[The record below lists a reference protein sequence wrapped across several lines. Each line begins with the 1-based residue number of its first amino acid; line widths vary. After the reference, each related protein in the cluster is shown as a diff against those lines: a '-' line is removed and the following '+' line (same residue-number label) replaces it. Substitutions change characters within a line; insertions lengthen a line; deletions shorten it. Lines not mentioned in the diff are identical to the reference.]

1 MRPAAAKL
9 KRWRENPA
17 AFVHEELKA
26 TPDAWQ
32 LEALQV
38 FPSLDRDKL
47 RIALQACVGPG
58 KTTCESWLAWNF
70 LACYGDIGE
79 HPRGAAVS
87 VSWDNLKANLWPEI
101 AKWQARSEFL
111 KETFTWTAERI
122 YANDFPETWFLQA
135 RSWSKSADPEQL
147 GKTLSGLHAK
157 YVLVLID
164 ESGTI
169 PIEILKSADQV
180 LSNCS
185 FGKIVQAGNP
195 SSLEGMLYIAATAQ
209 RHLWYVIRITGDPE
223 DPKRSPRID
232 KAWAEEQIK
241 LYGRTDP
248 WVMYSILGQFPP
260 SSINQLLSVT
270 EVESAMGR
278 DLKKHQFDWAQK
290 RLGIDA
296 AWRGDDKWV
305 IFPRQ
310 GLAAFKPVAMRNPKT
325 EEVGSRIIQAKLNF
339 GSEREYFD
347 DTGGFA
353 AGASDF
359 FAAAGYTPIRID
371 FSGKPQDPRFY
382 NIRAEMYWRAAQAI
396 KQGAALPL
404 VREIVAEASTPTY
417 TYKDGKF
424 LVESKDQIKARLKR
438 SPDYWD
444 AYVLTYAEPEMPRT
458 IANQLKQSPHAQA
471 NWDPYRD
478 EDKETRAKTDF
489 DPYRDGV

>member
-1 MRPAAAKL
+1 LRPAAQKL

-26 TPDAWQ
+26 DPDPWQ
-32 LEALQV
+32 LEALEV
-38 FPSLDRDKL
+38 FPSRDPAKR
-47 RIALQACVGPG
+47 RISLQACVGPG
-58 KTTCESWLAWNF
+58 KSTVLAWCAWNF
-70 LACYGDIGE
+70 LACYGETGE
-79 HPRGAAVS
+79 HPKAAAVS
-87 VSWDNLKANLWPEI
+87 VDWQNLKSNLWAEL

-111 KETFTWTAERI
+111 KQAFTWTATRI
-122 YANDFPETWFLQA
+122 KANDHPETWFMDA
-135 RSWSKSADPEQL
+135 RTWAKTADAEQL
-147 GKTLSGLHAK
+147 GKTLSGLHSK
-157 YVLVLID
+157 FVLALID

-169 PIEILKSADQV
+169 PLAILKAADQT

-185 FGKIVQAGNP
+185 FGKILQAGNP
-195 SSLEGMLYIAATAQ
+195 SSLEGMLYIAATTQ

-232 KAWAEEQIK
+232 LEWAKEQIA
-241 LYGRTDP
+241 LYGRSDP

-260 SSINQLLSVT
+260 SSINQLLA
-270 EVESAMGR
+270 VEQVEAAMGR
-278 DLKKHQFDWAQK
+278 HLKRHQFDWAQK

-296 AWRGDDKWV
+296 AWRGDDQWV

-310 GLAAFKPVAMRNPKT
+310 GLAAFKPVAMRHPKT
-325 EEVGSRIIQAKLNF
+325 EEIGSRIIQAKLTF

-359 FAAAGYTPIRID
+359 FAAAGYAPIRID

-396 KQGAALPL
+396 KQGAALPML
-404 VREIVAEASTPTY
+404 REIVAEATTPTY
-417 TYKDGKF
+417 TYKAGKF
-424 LVESKDQIKARLKR
+424 LVESKDQVKARLKR

-444 AYVLTYAEPEMPRT
+444 AYVLTYAEADMPR
-458 IANQLKQSPHAQA
+458 ALASQLQPQPQA
-471 NWDPYRD
+471 GSEWDPYRD
-478 EDKETRAKTDF
+478 EKSAPAKNEF
-489 DPYRDGV
+489 DPFRDQI